1 MDTIFTVPTS
11 PDTDKAKMWGHM
23 PETLTAG
30 GLTFKRPLLF
40 AELAVTKKRKSQ
52 DEENETWAL
61 FTVAQAAD
69 ASNNGCGAEYIPT
82 QDALVTL
89 SSSWQ
94 GHAIDGWPVQKTYRL
109 QHPG

>member
-1 MDTIFTVPTS
+1 
-11 PDTDKAKMWGHM
+11 MWGHM

-40 AELAVTKKRKSQ
+40 AELAVTKKRKSH

-94 GHAIDGWPVQKTYRL
+94 
-109 QHPG
+109 